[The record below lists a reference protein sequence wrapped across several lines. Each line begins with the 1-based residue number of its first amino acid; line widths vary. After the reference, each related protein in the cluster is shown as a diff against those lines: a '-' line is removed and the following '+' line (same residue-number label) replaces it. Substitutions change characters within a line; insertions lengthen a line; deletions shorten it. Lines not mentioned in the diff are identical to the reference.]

1 MLLVSQEALG
11 TEEFGLYSVINGTFK
26 IFLPGRK
33 LTREMIL
40 SIVYWRQVKT
50 LELEKLFGVL
60 VVMRLRIN
68 ENAESGQ
75 VEKKL
80 GGEG

>member
-1 MLLVSQEALG
+1 MLLPGQEALG
-11 TEEFGLYSVINGTFK
+11 TQEFGLHSVKNGTFK
-26 IFLPGRK
+26 IFLPGGR

-60 VVMRLRIN
+60 VVMKLRIS
-68 ENAESGQ
+68 ENAGSGR
-75 VEKKL
+75 VEEKL
-80 GGEG
+80 GGEV